1 MRRLPLSLLLA
12 GALALAQVLPATAQT
27 APAPPA
33 PLAPL
38 PAAPPPLWPHTVTL
52 QGATVTVYQP
62 QAISWP
68 DEKRLTARAA
78 LAIQRPGDKD
88 PIVGTIEVAFD
99 TQVDAATRTVSLSA
113 PQLLGTHFPA
123 LDTAQATQ
131 LQDRIA
137 AMLPTIAT
145 RPVPLAAVLGS
156 LKQTPAVKNVALNN
170 DPPVIF
176 HAQGPA
182 SLVVFDGDPVM
193 APIGDTG
200 ISFALN
206 TNWPV
211 FSDPAGH
218 WYLLDGRL
226 WLAAPAATG
235 PYKPTTALPA
245 AFKAVAADKSF
256 TALKQALPPRPP
268 AGPAP
273 SVFVSTR
280 PAEIIVIAGAPQFVP
295 IPGTA
300 LQYVKNTSSDL
311 FLDPSIGRFYYLV
324 SGRWFSSAGLD
335 GPWQFA
341 TGDLPPDFSLI
352 PPNSPKA
359 DVLVSVPGT
368 AAAQQAVLEAQLPQ
382 QGTLKRS
389 TAKLDVAYAGPPSF
403 KPIPNTTLTYATNTT
418 YQVIGAEGRYYACYQ
433 GAWFVA
439 PSPTGPWV
447 LADSIPAAIYAIPPN
462 SPLYNVTYVQVY
474 AATPETV
481 TYGFTAGYALGF
493 ITAGVLAYGTG
504 YYYPPVVVPG
514 RIPGYFPYPYSYAGG
529 VAYNTATGT
538 WARGGAVYGPYGG
551 AGAFS
556 AYNPAT
562 GTYAHGAATWG
573 PYGGSAHAS
582 FYNPSTGV
590 GGSTE
595 QHANAYGRWGSSQ
608 VSGPNKTVD
617 TASASNGRGAV
628 GGFSS
633 STGAQ
638 GAAVHGAGGNNAAV
652 VKGSGGDVYA
662 GADGNVYK
670 HTDSG
675 WQKYDNGSWNDV
687 QKPTTTQAP
696 TKTQAQTQTQA
707 QTRTLNRSTASN
719 TARTTTPGATRPAGT
734 GGGSARM
741 DSTSYNQLEQDRQA
755 RGLGA
760 QQQPWRGGGGAGRF
774 GGERGG
780 GGWRR

>member
-1 MRRLPLSLLLA
+1 MRRLPLSLLIA
-12 GALALAQVLPATAQT
+12 GALALGPILPAVAQT
-27 APAPPA
+27 PPA
-33 PLAPL
+33 AISPMQ
-38 PAAPPPLWPHTVTL
+38 AAPPPLWPHTVSL

-68 DEKRLTARAA
+68 DQKRLTARAA
-78 LAIQRPGDKD
+78 LAIQRQGEKQ
-88 PIVGTIEVAFD
+88 PIVGTIEVAYE
-99 TQVDAATRTVSLSA
+99 TQVDTTTRMVGLSA

-123 LDTAQATQ
+123 LDTEQATQ
-131 LQDRIA
+131 LQNRIA
-137 AMLPTIAT
+137 AVLPTLST
-145 RPVPLAAVLGS
+145 RPIPLAAVLGS

-176 HAQGPA
+176 HAQAPA

-193 APIGDTG
+193 APIGETG

-218 WYLLDGRL
+218 WYLLDGGL
-226 WLAAPAATG
+226 WLTAPAATG
-235 PYKPTTALPA
+235 PYKPTADLPA

-256 TALKQALPPRPP
+256 TELKKALPPRVP
-268 AGPAP
+268 AGPVP
-273 SVFVSTR
+273 GVFVSTK

-295 IPGTA
+295 IAGTA
-300 LQYVKNTSSDL
+300 LQYVKNTSADL
-311 FLDPSIGRFYYLV
+311 FLDPSTGRFYYLV

-382 QGTLKRS
+382 QGTLKRG
-389 TAKLDVAYAGPPSF
+389 TAKLNVAYAGPPAF
-403 KPIPNTTLTYATNTT
+403 KPIPSTTLTYATNTT

-447 LADSIPAAIYAIPPN
+447 LADSIPAAIYTIPPS

-529 VAYNTATGT
+529 AAYHSATGT
-538 WARGGAVYGPYGG
+538 WTRGGAVYGPYGG

-562 GTYAHGAATWG
+562 GAYAHGTAAWG

-590 GGSTE
+590 GGTTE

-608 VSGPNKTVD
+608 VSGPNRTVD
-617 TASASNGRGAV
+617 TASASNGRSAV

-633 STGAQ
+633 STGAE
-638 GAAVHGAGGNNAAV
+638 GAAAHGPRGNNAAV

-675 WQKYDNGSWNDV
+675 WQKYDNGGWNDV
-687 QKPTTTQAP
+687 QKP
-696 TKTQAQTQTQA
+696 AQTQ
-707 QTRTLNRSTASN
+707 NRSTTTS
-719 TARTTTPGATRPAGT
+719 TARTTTPGTTRPPAAT
-734 GGGSARM
+734 GGGARM

-760 QQQPWRGGGGAGRF
+760 QQQQWRGGGGGRFGGGF

-780 GGWRR
+780 GWRR